1 MKKLHISISAETLF
15 HLGPVP
21 ISNSMLTSL
30 IISTILI
37 ALVIRQS
44 RKLTFVPS
52 IGQSLFELPVEGIYS
67 LCRSV
72 AAHKAILFFP
82 FVATFFIF
90 ILISN
95 WSGLIPGV
103 GTIGLREHN
112 GLLPIF
118 RAPTADLNT
127 NIALAVISVGLLQY
141 YGIKNLGL
149 AYLKRFF
156 NFKNPLNT
164 FVGLLELVLELA
176 RVVSFAFRLFGNIFA
191 GEVLLT
197 VTAFLLPILI
207 PVPFYG
213 LELFVGMIQALVF
226 SMLTLV
232 FLHLATTP
240 VEH

>member
-1 MKKLHISISAETLF
+1 MDKLHISISAETIF

-21 ISNSMLTSL
+21 VSNSMLTSWIVTAL
-30 IISTILI
+30 L
-37 ALVIRQS
+37 ALLVITQS
-44 RKLTFVPS
+44 KKFKLVPS
-52 IGQSLFELPVEGIYS
+52 ISQSLLELPIEGLYS
-67 LCRSV
+67 LSRNV
-72 AAHKAILFFP
+72 AAHKAAMFFP
-82 FVATFFIF
+82 YVASFFIF
-90 ILISN
+90 ILFSN

-103 GTIGLREHN
+103 GTFGFMEH
-112 GLLPIF
+112 GVLVPLF

-141 YGIKNLGL
+141 YGIKTLGVS
-149 AYLKRFF
+149 YLKRFF
-156 NFKNPLNT
+156 NFKNPMNT
-164 FVGLLELVLELA
+164 FLGLLELVLEFA

-197 VTAFLLPILI
+197 VTAFLVPFLA

-240 VEH
+240 AEH